1 MKKNKILIFIVIVTA
16 IVAVIRTVSAQNQ
29 VKQLK
34 REEYGGGDREYSLV
48 MEKDGITQTRSL
60 LFGDHQHRRQGRPAR
75 LRVDLRFA
83 RDRKSVV

>member
-16 IVAVIRTVSAQNQ
+16 IVAVIRTVSAQNR

-48 MEKDGITQTRSL
+48 MEEKMAETVKLILQLIRKYRMKL
-60 LFGDHQHRRQGRPAR
+60 
-75 LRVDLRFA
+75 DLI
-83 RDRKSVV
+83 KCLKTLMKIY

>member
-34 REEYGGGDREYSLV
+34 REEYGGDDREYSLV
-48 MEKDGITQTRSL
+48 MEKD
-60 LFGDHQHRRQGRPAR
+60 D
-75 LRVDLRFA
+75 
-83 RDRKSVV
+83 RDCEVNLTVNPKIPDEAELNKMFEDIYENILTKIV

>member
-34 REEYGGGDREYSLV
+34 REAYGGSEIFSRYGERW
-48 MEKDGITQTRSL
+48 Q
-60 LFGDHQHRRQGRPAR
+60 R
-75 LRVDLRFA
+75 L
-83 RDRKSVV
+83 

>member
-34 REEYGGGDREYSLV
+34 REEYGGSDREYYLV
-48 MEKDGITQTRSL
+48 MEKDG
-60 LFGDHQHRRQGRPAR
+60 
-75 LRVDLRFA
+75 
-83 RDRKSVV
+83 RD